1 MGNENGVEEE
11 KRSELDEKARRAL
24 CTAAKHVNK
33 VFECQGAN
41 CNMKPLLCSNCS
53 YDSDDDPGIKFCK
66 MCRVTEKMKNFDPD
80 TAGLE
85 IDNEHSIEL
94 VASVSFDRQKREFN
108 YSKFD
113 PTSFDGGV
121 ENFGNLK

>member
-1 MGNENGVEEE
+1 
-11 KRSELDEKARRAL
+11 
-24 CTAAKHVNK
+24 
-33 VFECQGAN
+33 
-41 CNMKPLLCSNCS
+41 
-53 YDSDDDPGIKFCK
+53 

-113 PTSFDGGV
+113 PTTFDGGV